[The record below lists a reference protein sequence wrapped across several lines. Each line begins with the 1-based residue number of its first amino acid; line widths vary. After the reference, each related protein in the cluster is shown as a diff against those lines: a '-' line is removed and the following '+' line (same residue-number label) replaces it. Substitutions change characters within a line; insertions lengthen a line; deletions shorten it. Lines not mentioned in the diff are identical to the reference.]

1 MPPTKRRSLRA
12 RMITLVLLP
21 STVLLLVW
29 SLFTALLV
37 GDIRALRT
45 ETALTREAG
54 TAVSAVIGAL
64 QDERLATAASANG
77 AQSSLLALE
86 DSRAATDAAV
96 DELAGVLGGFD
107 TDVLPVQAL
116 HLQRDLGGLAHH
128 RAIVDALPP
137 YRRELVQTAAAY
149 HDLVEQ
155 GLRFWDSRVEHAEP
169 AQIPR
174 LRSLTSLMRARE
186 LLARQNT
193 VFTHAVA
200 TDTFTPGAHT
210 EFVAAAGA
218 QRHTWDR
225 IGAELAPEDARTYR
239 LLETYDSLRRVRD
252 LQNEVIAAPQHT
264 RPPVHASAW
273 QGAAEASDQRMR
285 SVERGQ
291 LRLLA
296 DYGDARSADL
306 ARTALL
312 TSLPILAVAL
322 ASAAVAITGAVRMGR
337 RLHRLRT
344 TTLEYARVHLPRL
357 TARLRAGEE
366 VGPEPAPVPRTRG
379 DEITDVADAF
389 DDARRAA
396 VAAAVQEARLRAG
409 VSAMFGTIARRTQSL
424 VHRQLAVLDRL
435 ERDETDPDALAALFR
450 VDHFSARLRRNA
462 ENLMLLSGGAPTRR
476 PRAPMRLHEV
486 VRAAAG
492 EIEDYTRVQP
502 RGLPPVALRG
512 DTAADTARLL
522 AELLENATAF
532 SPPDTEV
539 EVGAAL
545 GDGCRI
551 EVTDRGL
558 GMGEA
563 ALEEYNALL
572 ADPPRFDVAGLVEDS
587 PLGLFVVATL
597 AARHG
602 LRVELSAAPGGSGV
616 RATVHVPADAL
627 VEPGPAP
634 APPPPAAVTAPP
646 SPEDTVP
653 GGTVSESTVS
663 EKTVH
668 VSPAA
673 PANGDGP
680 HGGTDADHY
689 MGLPRRRR
697 RAVDPAPEPV
707 TTTDDDDRSPERVR
721 SLMSAFQ
728 AGTRRARAAGPD
740 GDTEEG

>member
-1 MPPTKRRSLRA
+1 MPPKKRRSLRA

-37 GDIRALRT
+37 GDIRELRT
-45 ETALTREAG
+45 EAALTREVG
-54 TAVSAVIGAL
+54 VAVLAVIDSV
-64 QDERLATAASANG
+64 QTERLATADSADG
-77 AQSSLLALE
+77 AESTRRALE
-86 DSRAATDAAV
+86 ESRAATDTAV
-96 DELAGVLGGFD
+96 TGLTGALHGFD
-107 TDVLPVQAL
+107 ADALPDQAL
-116 HLQRDLGGLAHH
+116 DLQRDLEGLAHH
-128 RAIVDALPP
+128 RDIVDALPP
-137 YRRELVQTAAAY
+137 HRRDLVQTATAY

-155 GLRFWDSRVEHAEP
+155 GLRFWDARVEHAEP

-174 LRSLTSLMRARE
+174 LRSLNSLMRARE

-239 LLETYDSLRRVRD
+239 LLESYDSLRRVHD
-252 LQNEVIAAPQHT
+252 LQDAVIAAPQNT
-264 RPPVHASAW
+264 RPPVNASAW
-273 QGAAEASDQRMR
+273 EGAAEASDQRM
-285 SVERGQ
+285 SAVEHEQ
-291 LRLLA
+291 LDLLA
-296 DYGDARSADL
+296 DYSDARSADL

-312 TSLPILAVAL
+312 TSLPILAIAL

-337 RLHRLRT
+337 RLDRLRT
-344 TTLEYARVHLPRL
+344 TTLEHARVHLPRL

-366 VGPEPAPVPRTRG
+366 VEPEPAPVPRARG

-396 VAAAVQEARLRAG
+396 VASAVQEARLRAG
-409 VSAMFGTIARRTQSL
+409 VRAMFGTIARRTQSL

-462 ENLMLLSGGAPTRR
+462 ENLMLLSGGTPTRH

-502 RGLPPVALRG
+502 RDLPPVALRG

-532 SPPDTEV
+532 SPPTAEV
-539 EVGAAL
+539 EVRAVADA
-545 GDGCRI
+545 DGCRI
-551 EVTDRGL
+551 EVTDQGL
-558 GMGEA
+558 GMGAA
-563 ALEEYNALL
+563 ALEEANALL
-572 ADPPRFDVAGLVEDS
+572 ADPPRFDVSGLVEDS

-602 LRVELSAAPGGSGV
+602 LAVELAAAPGGNGV
-616 RATVHVPADAL
+616 RATVRVPADAL
-627 VEPGPAP
+627 AEPGPAP
-634 APPPPAAVTAPP
+634 APPPPTRVPAPAVRAVPAAPP
-646 SPEDTVP
+646 VP
-653 GGTVSESTVS
+653 PA
-663 EKTVH
+663 
-668 VSPAA
+668 PAA
-673 PANGDGP
+673 PALAAANGAGP
-680 HGGTDADHY
+680 RQDAGTDDDHY

-697 RAVDPAPEPV
+697 RAVDPAPAPAAAA
-707 TTTDDDDRSPERVR
+707 DDDDRSPERMR

-728 AGTRRARAAGPD
+728 AGTLRARADGPGPD

>member
-1 MPPTKRRSLRA
+1 MPPKKRRSLRA

-37 GDIRALRT
+37 GDIRELRT
-45 ETALTREAG
+45 EAALTREVG

-64 QDERLATAASANG
+64 QDERLATADSADG
-77 AQSSLLALE
+77 GQSTRLALE
-86 DSRAATDAAV
+86 DARAATDTAAA
-96 DELAGVLGGFD
+96 ELTGALNGFD
-107 TDVLPVQAL
+107 ADALPGQAL
-116 HLQRDLGGLAHH
+116 DLRQDLAGLAHH
-128 RAIVDALPP
+128 RGIVDALPP
-137 YRRELVQTAAAY
+137 HRRELVQTAGAY

-155 GLRFWDSRVEHAEP
+155 GLRFWDARVEYAEP

-174 LRSLTSLMRARE
+174 LRSLNSLMRARE

-193 VFTHAVA
+193 VFAHAMA

-239 LLETYDSLRRVRD
+239 LLESYDSLQRVRD
-252 LQNEVIAAPQHT
+252 LQDEVIAAPQHT
-264 RPPVHASAW
+264 RPPVNASAW
-273 QGAAEASDQRMR
+273 EGAAEAADQRMR
-285 SVERGQ
+285 AVEHGQ
-291 LRLLA
+291 LDLLA
-296 DYGDARSADL
+296 DYSDALSADL

-312 TSLPILAVAL
+312 TSLPILAIAL
-322 ASAAVAITGAVRMGR
+322 ASAVTAITGAVRMGR

-344 TTLEYARVHLPRL
+344 TTLEHARVHLPRL

-366 VGPEPAPVPRTRG
+366 VEPEPAPVPRTRG

-396 VAAAVQEARLRAG
+396 VTAAVQEARLRAG
-409 VSAMFGTIARRTQSL
+409 VRAMFGTIARRTQSL

-435 ERDETDPDALAALFR
+435 ERDETDPDTLAALFR

-462 ENLMLLSGGAPTRR
+462 ENLMLLSGGAPTRH

-502 RGLPPVALRG
+502 RDLPPVALRG

-532 SPPDTEV
+532 SPPTAEV
-539 EVGAAL
+539 EVRAVV

-558 GMGEA
+558 GMEAA
-563 ALEEYNALL
+563 ALEEANALL

-602 LRVELSAAPGGSGV
+602 LAVRLSAAPDGDGV

-627 VEPGPAP
+627 VEPDPAP
-634 APPPPAAVTAPP
+634 APPPPAAVPAPP
-646 SPEDTVP
+646 VP
-653 GGTVSESTVS
+653 GRTARAVAT
-663 EKTVH
+663 T
-668 VSPAA
+668 PPA
-673 PANGDGP
+673 PANGTGP
-680 HGGTDADHY
+680 QEATDADHY
-689 MGLPRRRR
+689 KGLPRRRP
-697 RAVDPAPEPV
+697 VDPAPGPAA
-707 TTTDDDDRSPERVR
+707 TDDDDRSPERIR

-728 AGTRRARAAGPD
+728 AGTRRARAAGPGPD